1 MGGTVKLTVRLEAID
16 ADGKTLELSELMTI
30 ALDLDRNDG
39 VDFGLNLSDGKAIL
53 EQIQAQIAQRQVDQ
67 MAMKDRSCSGCGAQR
82 SIHDYRSRNIQTLFG
97 KVMIRAP
104 QFRACR
110 CKMGQQKNEAGSEI

>member
-53 EQIQAQIAQRQVDQ
+53 EQI
-67 MAMKDRSCSGCGAQR
+67 
-82 SIHDYRSRNIQTLFG
+82 
-97 KVMIRAP
+97 
-104 QFRACR
+104 
-110 CKMGQQKNEAGSEI
+110 